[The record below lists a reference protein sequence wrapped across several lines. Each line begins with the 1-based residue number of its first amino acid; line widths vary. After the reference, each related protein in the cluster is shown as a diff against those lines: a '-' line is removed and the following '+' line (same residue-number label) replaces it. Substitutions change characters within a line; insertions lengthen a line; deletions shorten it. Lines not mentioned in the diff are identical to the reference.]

1 MDEYPSQRPVDE
13 VVPPCFPPC
22 SPLAGGIRGTNPPE
36 GQDMDEKVPRAPAR
50 GVITPSELRAAID
63 TTDRARRRNP
73 GLGIAGLVFAILGLL
88 MFPVAARAGSIPLGF
103 FFVIGVVCATLGL
116 KKARKEHRPAR
127 LTATGFGIAGVGTV
141 VVVIMALFSLLAPD
155 SPPYVP
161 PHQVDYTNAKY
172 RFSLNYRS
180 DALEELPAGAVALPG
195 TSGVRFSYLLGTPGV
210 RSGEEYPM
218 LLGITVEKAPPVEAI
233 FMTDAQMK
241 RVARQY
247 TKDMAKAIR
256 QAMPGASGFSGRL
269 VQLGGLRGLY
279 VEYRKDSMT
288 EMRLYRLYRSDA
300 VIALGAQYMVGGLDL
315 EPDMLKVIK
324 SFKSW

>member
-1 MDEYPSQRPVDE
+1 MDEHPSQRPVDE
-13 VVPPCFPPC
+13 VVPPRFPPC
-22 SPLAGGIRGTNPPE
+22 SPLAGGIPGANSPE
-36 GQDMDEKVPRAPAR
+36 GQDINEQVPLAPAHEVVTPPALR
-50 GVITPSELRAAID
+50 GAID
-63 TTDRARRRNP
+63 TTDRARRGNP

-88 MFPVAARAGSIPLGF
+88 MVPVATRTESIMGF
-103 FFVIGVVCATLGL
+103 FFVIGVVCAALGL
-116 KKARKEHRPAR
+116 KKARKEHRLAR